1 MTHRA
6 LTKLRRFRTVGV
18 RGSGDLVLRRVIV
31 ATALAAIAALPAV
44 GCGGTLEGKYR
55 RGELTTTTTRGAPA
69 TTPTS
74 GNAAGQR
81 VQGEPERPDSGGTIV
96 LSAIRRSVVSPLG
109 GRHR

>member
-1 MTHRA
+1 MP
-6 LTKLRRFRTVGV
+6 
-18 RGSGDLVLRRVIV
+18 
-31 ATALAAIAALPAV
+31 ATAVMAAGLLVAAA
-44 GCGGTLEGKYR
+44 CGGTLEGKYR

-81 VQGEPERPDSGGTIV
+81 AQGEPERPDSSGTIV
-96 LSAIRRSVVSPLG
+96 VGATRRSVVSPLG

>member
-1 MTHRA
+1 
-6 LTKLRRFRTVGV
+6 LTLRKVMPVTV
-18 RGSGDLVLRRVIV
+18 L
-31 ATALAAIAALPAV
+31 AIAGLLSAA

-55 RGELTTTTTRGAPA
+55 RGELTTTTTR

-81 VQGEPERPDSGGTIV
+81 AEGAAGRPATGGTIV
-96 LSAIRRSVVSPLG
+96 ESAAWRSVVPPLG